1 MNGGAQLRDCFI
13 RPRQVRGCAG
23 GNLGPMKA
31 DTPGNKGPMKGE
43 IVKGGV
49 VVPT

>member
-1 MNGGAQLRDCFI
+1 
-13 RPRQVRGCAG
+13 
-23 GNLGPMKA
+23 MKA

-49 VVPT
+49 VVPTYWWEVPGGVPRGRRIGGSSC